1 MRTRPDNRPSRLTSN
16 GILRRT
22 GWLAGLSVTPILTL
36 AAQLTAKPVTWGELN
51 DPAQRTARVTD
62 AVFWNRSRGMKQFH
76 ERMAEGP
83 MRIAILQVSAR
94 IQGDVADRKED
105 IVYSSSSTYEGWYST
120 VTQTYTE
127 YQITTVPGFAIPQ
140 EFGYFVATNLA
151 VELANQLRAK
161 GFEVIPADRVAA
173 TRAYQTYLAG
183 LSNSVTV
190 EDASTG
196 RAGLVNVL
204 PKWALFAP
212 PGMRIRPQN
221 TLTSASGDWLPVESG
236 KGQEY
241 LQALSEELGG
251 NVLFV
256 QVTGLYP
263 SANLVRSEAEAAN
276 NRVAVDYGRVGVAGP
291 SYQALIHDP
300 TVRLPA
306 MLRRF
311 CCSLTVMGGGV
322 TVEPRP
328 QFIQSGGAAGWRV
341 DWLGFT
347 RDALQSNAFFA
358 EAIATRMQQKRTE
371 Q

>member
-1 MRTRPDNRPSRLTSN
+1 MAEHHTHD
-16 GILRRT
+16 RT
-22 GWLAGLSVTPILTL
+22 GLTRRQVARWTVAIVGLLLVPLLSLP
-36 AAQLTAKPVTWGELN
+36 AQLTAKPVTWAELN
-51 DPAQRTARVTD
+51 DPTQRAARVTD

-83 MRIAILQVSAR
+83 MRIAILQVSTR
-94 IQGDVADRKED
+94 IQGDVTDRKED
-105 IVYSSSSTYEGWYST
+105 VVAVDSYDNVYTGWSQ
-120 VTQTYTE
+120 VVTE
-127 YQITTVPGFAIPQ
+127 YQITTVRGYAIPQ
-140 EFGYFVATNLA
+140 EFGYYVATNLA
-151 VELANQLRAK
+151 VSLAEQLRAK
-161 GFEVIPADRVAA
+161 GFDVIPANRVAA

-183 LSNSVTV
+183 LGNSVTV

-212 PGMRIRPQN
+212 PGMRIRAQN
-221 TLTSASGDWLPVESG
+221 TLTTANGDWLPVESG
-236 KGQEY
+236 KGQEF

-263 SANLVRSEAEAAN
+263 TANLTRSESDAGWD
-276 NRVAVDYGRVGVAGP
+276 RISVDYGRAGVSGP
-291 SYQALIHDP
+291 SFQAIIHDP
-300 TVRLPA
+300 TVRLPG

-311 CCSLTVMGGGV
+311 CCSLTVMGGGM

-341 DWLGFT
+341 DWKGFAQ
-347 RDALQSNAFFA
+347 DAVTANTFFS
-358 EAIATRMQQKRTE
+358 EAIATRMQGKRTE
-371 Q
+371 P